1 MADDAA
7 LEKVQ
12 KRKPDDPPQDEGL
25 PGWMAT
31 FADMVTLLL
40 CFFVL
45 LLSFA
50 EQSEEKYR
58 DALGS
63 LKGAFGARELRA
75 VSDDMAMFNTSNA
88 AKDLAA
94 KISHDERLLLG
105 VVMRIKSLLEEE
117 DDVKLKE
124 GAGVTADR
132 DGVVFSANSSAM
144 FKPGA
149 AELAPGATRIL
160 DNVIRVLKDYKL
172 NLVVRGHTD
181 DRPISTQK
189 FPSNWEL
196 SAARAA
202 VALDY
207 IVNKGDIEISRAKAV
222 GYADTR
228 PAVPNDSAE
237 NRKKN
242 QRVEFYMHMPQ
253 RDAW

>member
-1 MADDAA
+1 MA
-7 LEKVQ
+7 EKVVEEVQ
-12 KRKPDDPPQDEGL
+12 RKPPEPPPEDEGL
-25 PGWMAT
+25 PAWMAT

-63 LKGAFGARELRA
+63 IEGAFGVKEVRA
-75 VSDDMAMFNTSNA
+75 VSDQIAQFNTSRKA
-88 AKDLAA
+88 QKLMAT
-94 KISHDERLLLG
+94 ISHDEKLLLG
-105 VVMRIKSLLEEE
+105 VIMRIKSLLENE
-117 DDVKLKE
+117 DVKLRE
-124 GAGVTADR
+124 GTGVTADR
-132 DGVVFSANSSAM
+132 DGVVFSAKASSL
-144 FKPGA
+144 FKPGTA
-149 AELAPGATRIL
+149 DLAPKADRIL
-160 DNVIRVLKDYKL
+160 NDVIKVLKDYKL

-181 DRPISTQK
+181 SSPVSTRK

-207 IVNKGDIEISRAKAV
+207 IINKGNIGINRAKAV

-228 PAVPNDSAE
+228 PAVPNDTPE
-237 NRKKN
+237 NRAKN
-242 QRVEFYMHMPQ
+242 QRVEFYLHMPQ
-253 RDAW
+253 RDSW

>member
-1 MADDAA
+1 MAEDV
-7 LEKVQ
+7 EEQVQ
-12 KRKPDDPPQDEGL
+12 KKPPSEPPPEEGL
-25 PGWMAT
+25 PAWMAT
-31 FADMVTLLL
+31 FSDMMTLLL

-50 EQSEEKYR
+50 EQSEQKFR

-63 LKGAFGARELRA
+63 IKGAFGVKELRA
-75 VSDDMAMFNTSNA
+75 VSDEMALFNTSKTA
-88 AKDLAA
+88 QELAA

-105 VVMRIKSLLEEE
+105 VIMRIKSMIDEE
-117 DDVKLKE
+117 DDEMKE
-124 GAGVTADR
+124 GTGVTADR
-132 DGVVFSANSSAM
+132 DGVIFSAKSASL
-144 FKPGA
+144 FAPGSAELQPGA
-149 AELAPGATRIL
+149 ERVL
-160 DNVIRVLKDYKL
+160 NKVIRVLKDYKL

-181 DRPISTQK
+181 DRPISTDK

-207 IVNKGDIEISRAKAV
+207 ILQKSDIEISRAKAV

-228 PAVPNDSAE
+228 PAALNDTPE
-237 NRKKN
+237 NRRRN
-242 QRVEFYMHMPQ
+242 QRVEFYLHMPQ

>member
-1 MADDAA
+1 MAD
-7 LEKVQ
+7 EVVEEIQ
-12 KRKPDDPPQDEGL
+12 KKPPSEPPADEGL
-25 PGWMAT
+25 PAWMAT

-63 LKGAFGARELRA
+63 LKGAFGATELRA
-75 VSDDMAMFNTSNA
+75 VSDDMAQFNTSPA
-88 AKDLAA
+88 AKELAA

-105 VVMRIKSLLEEE
+105 VVMRIKSLMEEE
-117 DDVKLKE
+117 EDVKLKE
-124 GAGVTADR
+124 GTGVTADR
-132 DGVVFSANSSAM
+132 DGVVFSANSASM
-144 FKPGA
+144 FEHGS
-149 AELAPGATRIL
+149 AELSSGSERIL
-160 DNVIRVLKDYKL
+160 DNVIKVLKDYKL

-181 DRPISTQK
+181 DRPISSVK

-207 IVNKGDIEISRAKAV
+207 IINKGGIEINRAKAV

-228 PAVPNDSAE
+228 PSAPNDSQE
-237 NRKKN
+237 NRAKN
-242 QRVEFYMHMPQ
+242 QRVEFYLHMPQ

>member
-7 LEKVQ
+7 IEEQLE
-12 KRKPDDPPQDEGL
+12 KRKPSEPPHDEGL

-63 LKGAFGARELRA
+63 LKGAFGAKELRA
-75 VSDDMAMFNTSNA
+75 VSDDMALFSTSKA
-88 AKDLAA
+88 AKDLAS

-105 VVMRIKSLLEEE
+105 VVMRIKSLMEEE
-117 DDVKLKE
+117 DVKLKE

-144 FKPGA
+144 FKPGS
-149 AELAPGATRIL
+149 AELSEGAERIL

-189 FPSNWEL
+189 YPSNWEL

-228 PAVPNDSAE
+228 PAAPNDSLE

-242 QRVEFYMHMPQ
+242 QRVEFYLHMPQ

>member
-1 MADDAA
+1 MA
-7 LEKVQ
+7 EKTEEQVQ
-12 KRKPDDPPQDEGL
+12 RKPPDEPEGDKGL
-25 PGWMAT
+25 PAWMAT

-50 EQSEEKYR
+50 EQSEQKYR

-63 LKGAFGARELRA
+63 INGAFGAKELRA
-75 VSDDMAMFNTSNA
+75 VSEDMAQFTMSDT
-88 AKDLAA
+88 AKEMANE
-94 KISHDERLLLG
+94 ISHDERLLLG
-105 VVMRIKSLLEEE
+105 VIMRIKSLLE
-117 DDVKLKE
+117 DHDVEIKE

-132 DGVVFSANSSAM
+132 DGVIFSASSSSM
-144 FKPGA
+144 FKPGTA
-149 AELAPGATRIL
+149 MLTANADKIL
-160 DNVIRVLKDYKL
+160 DDVIKVLKDYRL

-181 DRPISTQK
+181 DRPIATRK

-207 IVNKGDIEISRAKAV
+207 IVNKGGIEINRTKAV

-228 PAVPNDSAE
+228 PSAPNDTPE

-242 QRVEFYMHMPQ
+242 QRVEFYLHMPQ